1 MLATARPLLE
11 RALHIDETTYGPDQ
25 HGAGDSV
32 ASQLARQLAEP
43 APKDRS
49 TTRNLRQYKNL
60 AARWREW
67 DEVVAVCRKLATTMV
82 EGLG

>member
-1 MLATARPLLE
+1 MGLE
-11 RALHIDETTYGPDQ
+11 HAAGTLSSIDECYADQ
-25 HGAGDSV
+25 HEAGDGV

-60 AARWREW
+60 AARWRE
-67 DEVVAVCRKLATTMV
+67 VSRP
-82 EGLG
+82 